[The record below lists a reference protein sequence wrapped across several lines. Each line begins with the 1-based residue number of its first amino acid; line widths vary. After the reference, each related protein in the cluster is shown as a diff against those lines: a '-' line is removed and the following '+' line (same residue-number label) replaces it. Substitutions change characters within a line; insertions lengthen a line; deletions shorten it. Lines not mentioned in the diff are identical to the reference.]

1 MKKLFLAMVF
11 AVCSTTLLAGNV
23 SKPVMDPKVV
33 VATMN
38 EVTVSPK
45 GIYIMLAL
53 IAIVAATS
61 K

>member
-1 MKKLFLAMVF
+1 MKKLVLGIVF
-11 AVCSTTLLAGNV
+11 ALCSTTLLAGNV
-23 SKPVMDPKVV
+23 SKPVMDSQV
-33 VATMN
+33 VAATMD

-45 GIYIMLAL
+45 GIYVMLAL